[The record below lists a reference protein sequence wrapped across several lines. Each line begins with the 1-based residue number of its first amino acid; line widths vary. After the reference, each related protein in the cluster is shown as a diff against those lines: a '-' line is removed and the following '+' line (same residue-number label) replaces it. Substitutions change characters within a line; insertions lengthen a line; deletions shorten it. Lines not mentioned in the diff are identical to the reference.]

1 MIEWKVPT
9 NKFLRPIGTITVRL
23 GLPVPA
29 VLGVRALLAD
39 QHEAV
44 TAEDLGDLVRGRSLR
59 HS

>member
-29 VLGVRALLAD
+29 VLGVRALLTHE
-39 QHEAV
+39 HEAV
-44 TAEDLGDLVRGRSLR
+44 PTQDLDDLVG
-59 HS
+59 